1 MPNFTKSKGFQLRS
15 GNIAK
20 APFKMMGSSPAKQ
33 SYGFSMTDDKTK
45 DLKPKKVK
53 TTKIDD
59 SKTEKV
65 KPQKLDIVNTG
76 EATMFTGKGDKI
88 GETNTSSRPGDNA
101 TPEQRMG
108 SGFVTDKPKPE
119 EVTDDTMVR
128 DQPKEGKKSLW
139 QKYKAYRDSDKF
151 KENDAAI
158 QDVAAMFDPTGR
170 KKGGKEIRDRL
181 DKKATIKKSDIF
193 AKSEAEKQSSK
204 ETRDIEMHESKL
216 AMNQS
221 LTDKRNK
228 VAQEDQEN
236 SLTTENETSLEPTV
250 KFGVDWNKL
259 SL

>member
-1 MPNFTKSKGFQLRS
+1 MPNFTKSKGFQLKS
-15 GNIAK
+15 GNTAK
-20 APFKMMGSSPAKQ
+20 APFKMMGSSPLEMHKKGHKPGDDTK
-33 SYGFSMTDDKTK
+33 SESSFGDFGKDKTNEVDAK
-45 DLKPKKVK
+45 RKTIRATADGKSKVNMQKLELEEPSKKTKKLIKEDKANIDKQAKEVGKPKK
-53 TTKIDD
+53 
-59 SKTEKV
+59 E
-65 KPQKLDIVNTG
+65 G
-76 EATMFTGKGDKI
+76 
-88 GETNTSSRPGDNA
+88 
-101 TPEQRMG
+101 
-108 SGFVTDKPKPE
+108 
-119 EVTDDTMVR
+119 
-128 DQPKEGKKSLW
+128 KEGTWLGRITK
-139 QKYKAYRDSDKF
+139 KYKAYRDSDKF

-158 QDVAAMFDPTGR
+158 QDFAAALDPTGR

>member
-1 MPNFTKSKGFQLRS
+1 MPNFQKSKGFQLRS
-15 GNIAK
+15 GNKAK

-45 DLKPKKVK
+45 DLKLKEVK

-65 KPQKLDIVNTG
+65 KPKKLDIVTENP
-76 EATMFTGKGDKI
+76 ETGKREKV
-88 GETNTSSRPGDNA
+88 GETNTSSRPERVEA
-101 TPEQRMG
+101 
-108 SGFVTDKPKPE
+108 VTKKPKPE

-193 AKSEAEKQSSK
+193 AKSEAEKQAKK

>member
-45 DLKPKKVK
+45 DLKLKEVK

-65 KPQKLDIVNTG
+65 KPKKLDIVTENP
-76 EATMFTGKGDKI
+76 ETGKREKV
-88 GETNTSSRPGDNA
+88 GETNTSSRPERVEA
-101 TPEQRMG
+101 
-108 SGFVTDKPKPE
+108 VTKKPKPE

-158 QDVAAMFDPTGR
+158 QDLAAMLDPTGR

-193 AKSEAEKQSSK
+193 AKSEAEKQAKK

-228 VAQEDQEN
+228 DAQEDQEN
-236 SLTTENETSLEPTV
+236 SLTTENETSLEPNQ
-250 KFGVDWNKL
+250 KFSMPYEV
-259 SL
+259 